1 MINNFKSVNKNRR
14 GFANFTIIVIFVL
27 ILAVAGGAGYFINK
41 NMHARVLAPINQQA
55 SEEIKPIGENNDIYF
70 DVLEKSK
77 GTGYYYSEREY
88 FRLNPKGE
96 KVVVLT
102 VLDKGYVMGWGNYFD
117 REIESINLDK
127 IDDCQIGEIKYSCIK
142 DSSEINILYK
152 AKYTK
157 DEKELF
163 SIEKKAEYYWDK
175 TDENF
180 KSNSEEISQNEIDG
194 LFNDDNALFYKH
206 NLSEISSLAKSGNS
220 FQKAWVS
227 GFLKEIDQTN
237 QSSVADNILDENG
250 RAIKRYENKRLGFEF
265 KYPACAGCEIEEVY
279 NGVIIGFAPRVTVID
294 SNNLNLVDFVNRE
307 LNPLNADPAVEIK
320 NIVID
325 GESAISASAF
335 DVSIGYVKKGDKI
348 YKIST
353 SYGDTCCADAK
364 GKGFYEESAWDMVIS
379 TFTFLK

>member
-1 MINNFKSVNKNRR
+1 MNKNQK
-14 GFANFTIIVIFVL
+14 GFANFIIIVIVVL
-27 ILAVAGGAGYFINK
+27 VLVVAGGAGYFINK
-41 NMHARVLAPINQQA
+41 NMHAKVLAPINQQA
-55 SEEIKPIGENNDIYF
+55 SEKIKIIGENNDIYF

-77 GTGYYYSEREY
+77 GSGYYYGEREY

-127 IDDCQIGEIKYSCIK
+127 VDNCQIGEIKYSCIK

-163 SIEKKAEYYWDK
+163 SIEKRAEYYWDK
-175 TDENF
+175 TDETF

-194 LFNDDNALFYKH
+194 LFNDDNASFYKH
-206 NLSEISSLAKSGNS
+206 NLSEISSLVKSGNS
-220 FQKAWVS
+220 FQKAWVNS
-227 GFLKEIDQTN
+227 FLKEIDQTN
-237 QSSVADNILDENG
+237 QSIVTENIFDENG
-250 RAIKRYENKRLGFEF
+250 RPIKTYENKRLGFKF
-265 KYPACAGCEIEEVY
+265 NYPACESCAIKDVY
-279 NGVIIGFAPRVTVID
+279 NGVIIGFAPRVTVVD
-294 SNNLNLVDFVNRE
+294 ANNLNLVDFVNRE
-307 LNPLNADPAVEIK
+307 LNPSNADPAIEMK

-325 GESAISASAF
+325 GESAISASVF
-335 DVSIGYVKKGDKI
+335 DGNIGYVKKGDKI

-364 GKGFYEESAWDMVIS
+364 GKGFYEESAWNMVIL
-379 TFTFLK
+379 TFMFLK